1 MTSRRITALFTLLA
15 ILIAPLCA
23 PFCHSHVCAALPSE
37 HNDGCHS
44 SAVASDNI
52 RHLDIAAF
60 HVCGGQ
66 ELPAAALNETTN
78 SPELVRLQYAVHA
91 TLNLAPPLSV
101 LLASNSASPPHP
113 DGETRIE
120 SGSVRPSILR
130 I

>member
-1 MTSRRITALFTLLA
+1 MFTLLA

-23 PFCHSHVCAALPSE
+23 PFCHSHVCAALPSA

-44 SAVASDNI
+44 SAVASDNV
-52 RHLDIAAF
+52 RHLAMAAF

-66 ELPAAALNETTN
+66 ELPAAALNEATN
-78 SPELVRLQYAVHA
+78 SPEPVKLHNAVHA
-91 TLNLAPPLSV
+91 ILNLAPPPSL
-101 LLASNSASPPHP
+101 LLAVSGASPPHP

-120 SGSVRPSILR
+120 PGSVRPSILR